1 MIEVELST
9 ISCLVPAV
17 KKSLFSSLGDKSS
30 ILVLF
35 GFNCGGFRIRSKYD
49 INTIRV
55 DAYVFQL
62 RRKNLRFQKYP
73 AMCRLSLRQI
83 REN

>member
-9 ISCLVPAV
+9 ISCLVPAI

-35 GFNCGGFRIRSKYD
+35 GF
-49 INTIRV
+49 RV
-55 DAYVFQL
+55 KVQL
-62 RRKNLRFQKYP
+62 RRFSNTL
-73 AMCRLSLRQI
+73 
-83 REN
+83 